1 MSNKYFGPDVSRVV
15 SKLGLIFV
23 LSLVFG
29 WIYFK
34 YYNNAH
40 HWFFL
45 QKTIKNE
52 ITYVNMVCYSMMMAT
67 THGLGDIMPKSF
79 ECRSLTILQAILS
92 YAIIIY

>member
-1 MSNKYFGPDVSRVV
+1 MSNKYFGPDISRVI

-52 ITYVNMVCYSMMMAT
+52 ITYINMVCYSMMHFT
-67 THGLGDIMPKSF
+67 TLGLGDIMPKSY
-79 ECRSLTILQAILS
+79 ETRCLTILQAVISYSILL
-92 YAIIIY
+92 Y